1 MIEIVDGGIVA
12 RVRGR
17 YYPASLNHTRCFSV
31 QLRVLKEEG
40 KWRLSGF
47 DSVSVPKI
55 ELS

>member
-47 DSVSVPKI
+47 DAVSGPKI